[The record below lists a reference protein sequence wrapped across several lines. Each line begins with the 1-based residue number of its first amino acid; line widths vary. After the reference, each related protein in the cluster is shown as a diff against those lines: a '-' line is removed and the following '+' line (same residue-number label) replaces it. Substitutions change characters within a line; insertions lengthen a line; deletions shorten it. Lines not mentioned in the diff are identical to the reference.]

1 VKLTLALLARYAE
14 VDPGNGLLNVTG
26 GGIDVF
32 GLERLPAEFP
42 IAFALQFRYP
52 EPEAGQAFQITLA
65 TLDPQIQPIG
75 EPTNFEITPQLGRYH
90 ADGWQGIYA
99 VAGTLILPV
108 ESPGTHSISIKID
121 GALAGDIPFQVFQA
135 SDE

>member
-1 VKLTLALLARYAE
+1 VKLTFALLARYAE
-14 VDPGNGLLNVTG
+14 IDPDSGLLNVTG

-32 GLERLPAEFP
+32 GLEHLPAEFP

-52 EPEAGQAFQITLA
+52 EHEAGQTFQIALA
-65 TLDPQIQPIG
+65 TLDPQIQPVG
-75 EPTNFEITPQLGRYH
+75 ESTDFEITPHLGDYH

-99 VAGTLILPV
+99 VAGTVILAV
-108 ESPGTHSISIKID
+108 ELPGTHSISIKID

-135 SDE
+135 SDN

>member
-1 VKLTLALLARYAE
+1 MKLALALLARYAE
-14 VDPGNGLLNVTG
+14 VDPDSGLLNVTG

-32 GLERLPAEFP
+32 GLEHLPAEFP

-52 EPEAGQAFQITLA
+52 EHETRQAFQITLA
-65 TLDPQIQPIG
+65 TLDPQIQPVG
-75 EPTNFEITPQLGRYH
+75 DPTDFEITPQLGRYH

-99 VAGTLILPV
+99 VAGTAILAV

-121 GALAGDIPFQVFQA
+121 GALVGDIPFQVFQA
-135 SDE
+135 GDD